1 MTYKDYFKGKRIT
14 LMGLGLLGRGVG
26 DAKFLAEHCEELI
39 VTDLKSKEELTASV
53 SQLLDFDNI
62 TFRLGEHNL
71 KDFQGRDL
79 IVKSA
84 GVPLQ
89 TIYTDEANKNGI
101 PIAMST
107 ALFAKFAP
115 ATFVGITG
123 TKGKSTTTNLI
134 YHTLKNSSITVHL
147 GGNVQGISTLA
158 MLPNIKAGDVV
169 VLELDSWQLQGF
181 HTEKISPQIAVF
193 TNLLEDHMN
202 YYKGNMNAYF
212 YDKSAIFSYQK
223 ESGLLITQASVL
235 DYASKNSIRTHSAV
249 ITIDDSKKSFTL
261 PFLLGKHNQENA
273 SMAYYALQKLGIPEK
288 EIEKHFATCTAL
300 PGRLELLC
308 TVNGVDF
315 YNDTNATIPDA
326 TLTSLITLK
335 ETYPEKDI
343 ILITGGTFKEV
354 SVSNYAQEIAKYV
367 SKVVFLEGT
376 GTDKLLEA
384 KVIFDYT
391 LHNSLLSAFTEATE
405 NLPENSIVLLSP
417 AFSSFGM
424 FKNEYDRGEQFNTLV
439 ENYSI

>member
-39 VTDLKSKEELTASV
+39 VTDLKSADELKAST
-53 SQLLDFDNI
+53 SQLLEFDNI
-62 TFRLGEHNL
+62 TYRFGEHNL
-71 KDFQGRDL
+71 ADFQGRDL

-84 GVPLQ
+84 GIPLQ

-115 ATFVGITG
+115 ATIIGITG

-134 YHTLKNSSITVHL
+134 FHTLKKSGIKVHL
-147 GGNVQGISTLA
+147 GGNVQGVSTLA
-158 MLPNIKAGDVV
+158 MLPEIKAGDVV

-202 YYKGNMNAYF
+202 YYKGDMSAYF

-223 ESGLLITQASVL
+223 ESSVLITQASVL

-249 ITIDDSKKSFTL
+249 ITVDDSKKSFTL
-261 PFLLGKHNQENA
+261 PFLPGKHNQENA
-273 SMAYYALQKLGIPEK
+273 TMAYYALQKLGIPEK
-288 EIEKHFATCTAL
+288 EIEKHFTTCTGL
-300 PGRLELLC
+300 PGRLQFLC
-308 TVNGVDF
+308 NVHGIDF

-326 TLTSLITLK
+326 TIMSLKTLK
-335 ETYPEKDI
+335 EKYPEKEI
-343 ILITGGTFKEV
+343 ILLTGGTFKDV
-354 SVSNYAQEIAKYV
+354 SVAPYAQEIPKYAT
-367 SKVVFLEGT
+367 KVVLLEGT
-376 GTDKLLEA
+376 GTEKLLEEE
-384 KVIFDYT
+384 ISFEYST
-391 LHNSLLSAFTEATE
+391 HNSLLSAFTEATKDT
-405 NLPENSIVLLSP
+405 PRNSIILFSP